1 MLIDPPETYVTKI
14 RNVIRHNETIDIVLA
29 QNMLYVLDGMVKE
42 KAWSD
47 GFAELWFWLEH
58 GKAAFQIPDAL
69 RIHISRYVERALTV
83 RPA

>member
-14 RNVIRHNETIDIVLA
+14 RNLIHHNETIDAVLA
-29 QNMLYVLDGMVKE
+29 HDILYVLDGMMKE

-47 GFAELWFWLEH
+47 GFAELRFWLEY
-58 GKAAFQIPDAL
+58 GKADKQIPDTL